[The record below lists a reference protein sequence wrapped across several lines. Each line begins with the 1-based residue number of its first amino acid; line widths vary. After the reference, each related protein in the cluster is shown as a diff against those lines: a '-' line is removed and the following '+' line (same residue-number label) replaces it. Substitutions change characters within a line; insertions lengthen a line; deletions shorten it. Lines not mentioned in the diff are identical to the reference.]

1 MAFVSVENLLRA
13 AGDMPLWEAVL
24 TDDLRDR
31 GGERDTS
38 WEKMTRLWRA
48 MVESVEGYDPARRSA
63 CNLTGGDARKVETRA
78 VSLAGP
84 VLTDIIATALKVGE
98 CNACMGRIVAA
109 PTAGASG
116 VLPAVLLPIRK
127 KYDFSEE
134 EMVKALYVSA
144 ASARSSPPAPPL
156 PGRRAAVRRRSARP
170 PPWPPLRWSPCWGAR
185 RSRWP
190 PPAPPPSRTCWDWC
204 ATRWPDWWRSPVS
217 SETSSARSTPSPAAE
232 LALAGVENVIPCDE
246 VIDAMRAVGDVMPA
260 ALRETGGG
268 GWPPPPPD
276 GGSPRSCWA
285 RKAVARFP
293 SFVVYCLRPQKG
305 VAVYVYFP
313 SLQFQ
318 RSGSGAEP
326 AFLQRRAGPD
336 AGAGKGGRR
345 RLLQAGLSGGRR
357 HRL

>member
-144 ASARSSPPAPPL
+144 GFGQVIATRASIAGAEGGCQAEIGSASAMAAAALVSLLGGSPEQM
-156 PGRRAAVRRRSARP
+156 AAA
-170 PPWPPLRWSPCWGAR
+170 
-185 RSRWP
+185 
-190 PPAPPPSRTCWDWC
+190 C
-204 ATRWPDWWRSPVS
+204 ATALQNLLGLVCDPVAGLV
-217 SETSSARSTPSPAAE
+217 EVPWVKRNVIGAVNALTAAE

-268 GWPPPPPD
+268 GLAATPT
-276 GGSPRSCWA
+276 
-285 RKAVARFP
+285 
-293 SFVVYCLRPQKG
+293 
-305 VAVYVYFP
+305 
-313 SLQFQ
+313 
-318 RSGSGAEP
+318 
-326 AFLQRRAGPD
+326 
-336 AGAGKGGRR
+336 GRR
-345 RLLQAGLSGGRR
+345 IAEELLGP
-357 HRL
+357 

>member
-144 ASARSSPPAPPL
+144 GFGQVIATRASIAGAEGGCQAEIGSASAMAAAALVSLLGGSPEQM
-156 PGRRAAVRRRSARP
+156 AAA
-170 PPWPPLRWSPCWGAR
+170 
-185 RSRWP
+185 
-190 PPAPPPSRTCWDWC
+190 C
-204 ATRWPDWWRSPVS
+204 ATALQNLLGLVCDPVAGLV
-217 SETSSARSTPSPAAE
+217 EVPCVKRNVIGAVNALTAAE

-268 GWPPPPPD
+268 G
-276 GGSPRSCWA
+276 
-285 RKAVARFP
+285 
-293 SFVVYCLRPQKG
+293 
-305 VAVYVYFP
+305 
-313 SLQFQ
+313 
-318 RSGSGAEP
+318 P
-326 AFLQRRAGPD
+326 AATPT
-336 AGAGKGGRR
+336 GRR
-345 RLLQAGLSGGRR
+345 IAEELLGP
-357 HRL
+357 

>member
-1 MAFVSVENLLRA
+1 MAFVSVESLLRA

-31 GGERDTS
+31 GGERDAS

-63 CNLTGGDARKVETRA
+63 CNLTGGDARKVETCA

-84 VLTDIIATALKVGE
+84 VLTEIIATALKVGE

-134 EMVKALYVSA
+134 KMVKALYVSA
-144 ASARSSPPAPPL
+144 GFGQDIATRASIAGAEGGCQAEIGSASAM
-156 PGRRAAVRRRSARP
+156 AAAALVSLLGGTPEQMA
-170 PPWPPLRWSPCWGAR
+170 A
-185 RSRWP
+185 
-190 PPAPPPSRTCWDWC
+190 AC
-204 ATRWPDWWRSPVS
+204 ATALQNLLGLVCDPVAGLV
-217 SETSSARSTPSPAAE
+217 EVPCVKRNVIGAVNALTAAE

-246 VIDAMRAVGDVMPA
+246 VIDAMRAVGDVMPT

-268 GWPPPPPD
+268 GLAATPT
-276 GGSPRSCWA
+276 
-285 RKAVARFP
+285 
-293 SFVVYCLRPQKG
+293 
-305 VAVYVYFP
+305 
-313 SLQFQ
+313 
-318 RSGSGAEP
+318 
-326 AFLQRRAGPD
+326 
-336 AGAGKGGRR
+336 GRR
-345 RLLQAGLSGGRR
+345 IAEELLGP
-357 HRL
+357 

>member
-31 GGERDTS
+31 GGERDAS

-144 ASARSSPPAPPL
+144 GFGQVIATRASIAGAEGGCQAEIGSASAMAAAALVSLLGGSPEQM
-156 PGRRAAVRRRSARP
+156 AAA
-170 PPWPPLRWSPCWGAR
+170 
-185 RSRWP
+185 
-190 PPAPPPSRTCWDWC
+190 C
-204 ATRWPDWWRSPVS
+204 ATALQNLLGLVCDPVAGLV
-217 SETSSARSTPSPAAE
+217 EVPCVKRNVIGAVNALTAAE

-268 GWPPPPPD
+268 GLAATPT
-276 GGSPRSCWA
+276 
-285 RKAVARFP
+285 
-293 SFVVYCLRPQKG
+293 
-305 VAVYVYFP
+305 
-313 SLQFQ
+313 
-318 RSGSGAEP
+318 
-326 AFLQRRAGPD
+326 
-336 AGAGKGGRR
+336 GRR
-345 RLLQAGLSGGRR
+345 IAEELLGP
-357 HRL
+357 

>member
-116 VLPAVLLPIRK
+116 VLAAVLLPIRK

-144 ASARSSPPAPPL
+144 GFGQVIATRASIAGAEGGCQAEIGSASAM
-156 PGRRAAVRRRSARP
+156 AAAALVSLLGGTPEQMA
-170 PPWPPLRWSPCWGAR
+170 A
-185 RSRWP
+185 
-190 PPAPPPSRTCWDWC
+190 AC
-204 ATRWPDWWRSPVS
+204 ATALQNLLGLVCDPVAGLV
-217 SETSSARSTPSPAAE
+217 EVPCVKRNVIGAVNARTAAE

-268 GWPPPPPD
+268 GLAAPPT
-276 GGSPRSCWA
+276 
-285 RKAVARFP
+285 
-293 SFVVYCLRPQKG
+293 
-305 VAVYVYFP
+305 
-313 SLQFQ
+313 
-318 RSGSGAEP
+318 
-326 AFLQRRAGPD
+326 
-336 AGAGKGGRR
+336 GRR
-345 RLLQAGLSGGRR
+345 LAEELLGP
-357 HRL
+357 